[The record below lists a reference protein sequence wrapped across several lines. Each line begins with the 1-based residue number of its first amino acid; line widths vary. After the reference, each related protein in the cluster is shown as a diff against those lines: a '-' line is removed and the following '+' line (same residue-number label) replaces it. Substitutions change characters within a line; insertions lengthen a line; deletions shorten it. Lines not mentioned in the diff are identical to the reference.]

1 MPRVCRFL
9 ILLLAFWIGHARSQA
24 AGGVELNSLP
34 GPAPRTLIKNAA
46 LVITMDPSLG
56 EGPLGLVEHADVL
69 FAGHCGCKLAKG

>member
-9 ILLLAFWIGHARSQA
+9 ILLLAFWIGHARGQA
-24 AGGVELNSLP
+24 AGGVEQP

-69 FAGHCGCKLAKG
+69 FAGDTVVQ